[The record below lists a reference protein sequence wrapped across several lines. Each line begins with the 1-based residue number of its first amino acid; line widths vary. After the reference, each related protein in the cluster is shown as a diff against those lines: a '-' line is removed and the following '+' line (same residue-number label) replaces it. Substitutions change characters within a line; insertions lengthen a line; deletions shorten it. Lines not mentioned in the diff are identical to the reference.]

1 MEGTV
6 NVQGFEELKRV
17 LSSVPEGQLDMT
29 SWNSC
34 ACGHATRDE
43 WFRSQGLTTCTDFP
57 TAAAFF
63 EITRGQAE
71 ALFSGRNGRCVTT
84 TQVIENIDQLLAR
97 PRSQDDSE
105 VARNATRRLRRRDAA
120 PGVGPCDGLDV
131 CGHIIHLCATACA
144 LRGGQ
149 GPIYHWSALLAR
161 TG

>member
-1 MEGTV
+1 MGCRAT
-6 NVQGFEELKRV
+6 KRSR
-17 LSSVPEGQLDMT
+17 SSAHSAISPTSRTLPKTSTTSQLDMT
-29 SWNSC
+29 NWNSC

-43 WFRSQGLTTCTDFP
+43 WFRSQGLTTCADFP

-105 VARNATRRLRRRDAA
+105 VARNARRQAVIN
-120 PGVGPCDGLDV
+120 G
-131 CGHIIHLCATACA
+131 
-144 LRGGQ
+144 
-149 GPIYHWSALLAR
+149 LLAKANKAAQKAR
-161 TG
+161 RGVTTLIAIFF